1 MRRAALAAVA
11 LLALAGC
18 TGEEPADGTSAP
30 EAAAST
36 AELTP
41 CPEQPDAAP
50 AAAGGPHLS
59 LDCLAGGTLDLG
71 RAPGVPA
78 VVNLW
83 ASWCAPCREELPLIQ
98 ELSQDAGEQLRVLGV
113 DSQDGRSQGVSF
125 ATDAGLTFPL
135 AFDGD
140 GRLAAELGLRGLP
153 HTLFLA
159 ADGSVAH
166 VESGGIGS
174 QEELRGLVA
183 EHLGVQL

>member
-1 MRRAALAAVA
+1 MRRAALAAAA

-18 TGEEPADGTSAP
+18 TSDEPDTRESSR
-30 EAAAST
+30 ETAAT

-41 CPEQPDAAP
+41 CPEPSDAGP
-50 AAAGGPHLS
+50 AADGAPDLS
-59 LDCLAGGTLDLG
+59 LDCLGGGTLDLAQ
-71 RAPGVPA
+71 APGVPTL
-78 VVNLW
+78 VNLW
-83 ASWCAPCREELPLIQ
+83 ASWCAPCREELPLLQ
-98 ELSQDAGEQLRVLGV
+98 QLSETAGEQVQVLGV

-140 GRLAAELGLRGLP
+140 GELAAELGLRGLP

-166 VESGGIGS
+166 VESGGIS
-174 QEELRGLVA
+174 SAEELRGLVS